1 MKTYIETERL
11 SLSGLALHDAA
22 FIFELVNSSGWIQF
36 IGDRNVGTAKQ
47 AENYIL
53 RIIDNQKIIY
63 RTVRLKTDSTAIGV
77 ITLMKRDYLDDHDIG
92 FAFLPQYAKK
102 GYAYEAVKAVLD
114 LALKHYPV
122 LLATTI
128 SENKN
133 SIALLSKLGLQYERT
148 IKIENEKL
156 LIYSTAKK
164 EN

>member
-1 MKTYIETERL
+1 
-11 SLSGLALHDAA
+11 
-22 FIFELVNSSGWIQF
+22 
-36 IGDRNVGTAKQ
+36 
-47 AENYIL
+47 
-53 RIIDNQKIIY
+53 
-63 RTVRLKTDSTAIGV
+63 
-77 ITLMKRDYLDDHDIG
+77 MKRDYLDDHDIG